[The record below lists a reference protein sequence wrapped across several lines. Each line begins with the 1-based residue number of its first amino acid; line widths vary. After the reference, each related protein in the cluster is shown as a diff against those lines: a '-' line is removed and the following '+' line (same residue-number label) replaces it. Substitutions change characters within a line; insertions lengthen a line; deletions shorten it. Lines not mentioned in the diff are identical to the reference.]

1 MDLLSA
7 MEEENLE
14 PDVISFNA
22 AISSCAKSK
31 EWERALE
38 LLSQMQLRKV
48 LSSIFFLLASM

>member
-1 MDLLSA
+1 MDLLSE

-48 LSSIFFLLASM
+48 FNSIFFLLASM